1 LKNNI
6 IIESLKQ
13 EKRIILN
20 ISNTALQWSAHLK
33 T

>member
-1 LKNNI
+1 MKVRKRVLKNNI

-20 ISNTALQWSAHLK
+20 ISNTALQ
-33 T
+33 